1 MTRLH
6 VPRRLLAILAALSLL
21 AGLSAPAG
29 VLAAPPAGWSIN
41 VVELPP
47 FVTPGKAA
55 GYKVTIGN
63 IGPSTLP
70 QTFLTTDTANN
81 PDTVFVSGP
90 GCDAAGTELSCSL
103 PQIKKNKSVSVI
115 VAYDTPLTPG
125 TFSITFE
132 LNTTGATDS
141 DGGSSHGDA
150 IRATGNTSLSD
161 DATNFNGRFL
171 LIPGVVQNSQ
181 SLNSANPQTVSVNV
195 PLANVPATVQDG
207 PGVVPGPCPA
217 GETCTGWAEL
227 HINSGLPTMFTAF
240 MQFDSSLGLPN
251 AANIEF
257 GHISDLNVSE
267 EIDRCTFRRND
278 PTPTNIPCFTATNI
292 GGGDVA
298 ATFYLDEN
306 GKTFGH

>member
-115 VAYDTPLTPG
+115 VAYDTP
-125 TFSITFE
+125 
-132 LNTTGATDS
+132 
-141 DGGSSHGDA
+141 
-150 IRATGNTSLSD
+150 
-161 DATNFNGRFL
+161 
-171 LIPGVVQNSQ
+171 
-181 SLNSANPQTVSVNV
+181 
-195 PLANVPATVQDG
+195 
-207 PGVVPGPCPA
+207 
-217 GETCTGWAEL
+217 
-227 HINSGLPTMFTAF
+227 
-240 MQFDSSLGLPN
+240 
-251 AANIEF
+251 
-257 GHISDLNVSE
+257 
-267 EIDRCTFRRND
+267 
-278 PTPTNIPCFTATNI
+278 
-292 GGGDVA
+292 
-298 ATFYLDEN
+298 
-306 GKTFGH
+306 